1 MIKDSFF
8 DDSIVSMPFDHPL
21 LEKLR
26 KKKRNKY
33 SFGHK
38 GKREHLNVNA
48 EAKVVRQC
56 ERLWVLRSVL
66 WQAPVLSYLNLIQ
79 I

>member
-8 DDSIVSMPFDHPL
+8 DDVIVSMPFDHPL

-38 GKREHLNVNA
+38 GK
-48 EAKVVRQC
+48 
-56 ERLWVLRSVL
+56 ERTFKCRCRSK
-66 WQAPVLSYLNLIQ
+66 SC
-79 I
+79 